1 MSGEM
6 LSSRPKV
13 LRRMPRISGAAATD
27 SRLRILV
34 YPHELAMGGSQINAL
49 ELAGAVRDLGHDVFV
64 FATKGVLLDKVE
76 ELGLP
81 YIEAPRSRFA
91 VDPATTIKLNMTVR
105 ELGIDLV
112 HAYEWTAILNTT
124 FGPGLAP
131 GANVV
136 MTVLSMDVPDFL
148 PRHVPLIVGT
158 RGLAE
163 LEAQRRDRIH
173 IIEPP
178 IDTEMNRP
186 GINSSSRRD
195 LGIDEHAFVISVV
208 GRLTTD
214 LGKVDGVLTAI
225 DVVDRLSAHQNL
237 TLLVA
242 GEGEG
247 SAKVREKADEVNSRH
262 RREVV
267 RVLGNVL
274 DPRPT
279 YDAADVVLGM
289 GSSALRGMAHAK
301 PLIVQ
306 GHSGFWLT
314 SSPETEEQ
322 FLRDGW
328 FGAAGSGAAELEK
341 ALTELLANPMR
352 RADLGAY
359 GRALVEERFSLGK
372 AAERLLSI
380 YRGQLSAPC
389 RTSAWGASLV
399 RTGIETAKFRLLVNW
414 QARSRVAHAAARA
427 S

>member
-1 MSGEM
+1 VSAGVLGGSAKA
-6 LSSRPKV
+6 LSLGHCGTGPT
-13 LRRMPRISGAAATD
+13 AAD
-27 SRLRILV
+27 GRLRILV

-76 ELGLP
+76 ELDLP

-91 VDPATTIKLNMTVR
+91 VDPATIRKLSTTVR

-112 HAYEWTAILNTT
+112 HAYEWTATVNTT
-124 FGPGLAP
+124 FCHGLNPAMN
-131 GANVV
+131 AV

-158 RGLAE
+158 RALAD
-163 LEAQRRDRIH
+163 LEERRRDKIH
-173 IIEPP
+173 VIEPP
-178 IDTEMNRP
+178 IDTELNKPRRD
-186 GINSSSRRD
+186 SSSRRE
-195 LGIDEHAFVISVV
+195 LGLDEHTFVISIV

-214 LGKVDGVLTAI
+214 LGKLAGVLTAVR
-225 DVVDRLSAHQNL
+225 VVDRLSVGRDL

-242 GEGEG
+242 GDGEG
-247 SAKVREKADEVNSRH
+247 SAEVREKADEVNGRH
-262 RREVV
+262 GREVV

-274 DPRPT
+274 DPRPA

-314 SSPETEEQ
+314 ASPENEEQ
-322 FLRDGW
+322 FLRAGW
-328 FGAAGSGAAELEK
+328 FGAAGEGEPELEN
-341 ALTELLANPMR
+341 ALANLLSSPSQR
-352 RADLGAY
+352 DLLGAY
-359 GRALVEERFSLGK
+359 GRALVEERFSLDR
-372 AAERLLSI
+372 AADRLLSI
-380 YRGQLSAPC
+380 YHAQLSTPNRPTAL
-389 RTSAWGASLV
+389 AASLA
-399 RTGIETAKFRLLVNW
+399 RTGIETAKFQLVMRLPEKFR
-414 QARSRVAHAAARA
+414 AKRSAGG